1 LIGTTLAA
9 IFIDLA
15 VAIVVFAI
23 TDLCFRG
30 DFIHTGS
37 PATAG
42 TALFAS
48 FAGTKAFKL
57 ITTSTTTIA
66 GTETGTAQFLVGLAV
81 TIVVFAITGSLGR
94 LVFTFVVGAVH
105 AGIAGKPALFAI
117 ALTTCAFAGAFLIA
131 AERPLQIFVY
141 FAIAVVVFTIAAF
154 FFGQDLTRTGAP
166 FACVGTGLTTITAD
180 PNATA
185 GRGPRVARPGISG
198 LAVAIFVYLTVA
210 VVVAF
215 VAFFAFG
222 SNRTLTISPGA
233 VCLTGHGAK
242 LTAPLHFAIGESGSG
257 TVKTVLSIAGSTGT
271 TIVDLAVAIVIN
283 AVADFGFRGDSA
295 FAGQRPCSTDTLLYT
310 VFAGTFAPF

>member
-1 LIGTTLAA
+1 
-9 IFIDLA
+9 
-15 VAIVVFAI
+15 
-23 TDLCFRG
+23 
-30 DFIHTGS
+30 
-37 PATAG
+37 
-42 TALFAS
+42 
-48 FAGTKAFKL
+48 
-57 ITTSTTTIA
+57 
-66 GTETGTAQFLVGLAV
+66 
-81 TIVVFAITGSLGR
+81 
-94 LVFTFVVGAVH
+94 
-105 AGIAGKPALFAI
+105 LFAI